1 MNSTLYSAK
10 SKSPSSRSYY
20 SAKSKSPS
28 SRSYYSA
35 KSQSPR
41 ARSFPVN
48 YSTIG
53 TLASY
58 LNAPTYRRLSQTT
71 QKTKRIL
78 NRMLKPLPGL
88 LQHKKKYLRS
98 FPPTP
103 RRTRRKI
110 INNSYKNML
119 SSNLGKYNHFNSLRR
134 SNYKS

>member
-10 SKSPSSRSYY
+10 SQSPRSRS
-20 SAKSKSPS
+20 
-28 SRSYYSA
+28 YSA
-35 KSQSPR
+35 KSQSPMSC
-41 ARSFPVN
+41 SFPVN

-103 RRTRRKI
+103 RRTRRK
-110 INNSYKNML
+110 NK
-119 SSNLGKYNHFNSLRR
+119 K
-134 SNYKS
+134 